1 MTKAELLRRMSSL
14 ELSEW
19 IALYII
25 EAEEREKAEWE
36 KGRGR

>member
-1 MTKAELLRRMSSL
+1 MTKSELLRTISSY

-25 EAEEREKAEWE
+25 EADERERAKLEN
-36 KGRGR
+36 R

>member
-1 MTKAELLRRMSSL
+1 MTKAELLRKISSL

-25 EAEEREKAEWE
+25 EGEEREKAEWE
-36 KGRGR
+36 RGKH